1 MKRYYTF
8 EYIEKHR
15 RMKKYIIKI
24 VAVLFL
30 PALSFMANAQPQ
42 WKFHIAFEDATGAK
56 DTIWCIWDTTATFG
70 VDIQFNEQAVSL
82 NYNQFNVFIGNTNG
96 DTTKTQALPHP
107 HSSNDVIVYAI
118 NYQYPI
124 MVSWDS
130 SLFHVPGLPLPV
142 GYINRAFINNDYF
155 FAVNNDPPSHVFNML
170 WDNQVLAPSF
180 SWGAASQFPMGFYIM
195 RDETIGIGENFIEN
209 EDISIYSNSTTGVL
223 IKSEKSITLIE
234 VFDLYGNIIKK
245 YSNIYNK
252 QYSFQINDLTNGIYI
267 IQITD
272 NSKNQYHEKII
283 KTN

>member
-1 MKRYYTF
+1 MKRLSKPISAIAT
-8 EYIEKHR
+8 
-15 RMKKYIIKI
+15 
-24 VAVLFL
+24 VLFCVFFSIQ
-30 PALSFMANAQPQ
+30 AFAQPQ

-70 VDIQFNEQAVSL
+70 VDTQFNEQAVSL
-82 NYNQFNVFIGNTNG
+82 NYNEFNVFIGNTNG